1 MEATLE
7 AEAVFRE
14 VFVIMA
20 RDWAILCRVNG
31 GAVWVPRHEMLNA
44 DLQREGD
51 KGTLVISS
59 HFARGHGLLPFSAA

>member
-1 MEATLE
+1 MEAMVA
-7 AEAVFRE
+7 AEAVFHE
-14 VFVIMA
+14 VLVIMA

-31 GAVWVPRHEMLNA
+31 GAVWVPRHAVLNG
-44 DLQREGD
+44 DLRRAGD